1 MSNYLEKAHQVGDT
15 NSKGEVWVEYK
26 PGKFDWRPAKH
37 KAVLAL
43 QQNGGGG
50 QQKPAAQP
58 QPSGNAGGQQKQQPV
73 NLKKNL
79 SDYTPN
85 ELVDFANQASTSALE
100 KIVNDKKQ
108 NKDIRQ
114 IAFNVLK
121 KRDDYDKAKVD
132 SSDLSGGHVAKPAA
146 TVQYKTKK
154 PAIDIE
160 LPDTW
165 TVRVPGKNGVLENKT
180 ASAAGLRKL
189 YASKSDDDLLNILNN
204 PNGRWQNRQIAYDE
218 AAARGIDEDKIDV
231 SGKLQKEWDSQKRKH
246 DYAESLKGNFNE
258 DEVDAVEVDWKGLDH
273 EAFMQQFPDG
283 DDGWLNKDDPRV
295 QKQFN
300 GFKTIK
306 DRQQYDALKTY
317 YEPTTPGYLNPDN
330 KIGQLNEQYDNLIK
344 YDTTPLFVSAGGAGA
359 GKTYGW
365 EVVADSNN
373 LKQLE
378 SDDKAA
384 DNDWGYVMCSD
395 PDDDKDFRSMLAKY
409 NGTYITDDGEEHP
422 HILVFDDADKILTS
436 KAGAM
441 KALMKKITDN
451 NPKNRIFVNPETGE
465 NEVFKGAILIM
476 TNKNVSAISSAN
488 EDAKAI
494 LSRGMVNDMQFTRAE
509 TMELINNRFME
520 MKLGNYQKAF
530 EKQFPDKKKQE
541 EVRQIVKDWL
551 EENVNDADPG
561 KFTPRTFI
569 QVMALAGPIIAKG
582 GKMNA
587 RMLNGSVQVG
597 TTVPWQAQA
606 LKLIKAEEN
615 EIEKADEDEFSQEA
629 RVEAKEKLLKNKEEL
644 KKKDKKKYNALYGK
658 RAIDA
663 FLFGEDT
670 AEDDEPEE
678 TKKAQEIDFGMSL
691 DEAENIL
698 LG

>member
-73 NLKKNL
+73 NPKKNL

-108 NKDIRQ
+108 DKDIRQ

-189 YASKSDDDLLNILNN
+189 YASKSDDDLLKILNN

-218 AAARGIDEDKIDV
+218 AAARGIDENKIDV

-670 AEDDEPEE
+670 TEDDEPEE

>member
-73 NLKKNL
+73 NPKKNL

-189 YASKSDDDLLNILNN
+189 YASKSDDDLLKILNN

-551 EENVNDADPG
+551 EENVNDADTG
-561 KFTPRTFI
+561 KFTTRTFI

-629 RVEAKEKLLKNKEEL
+629 RVEAKEKLLKNKE
-644 KKKDKKKYNALYGK
+644 
-658 RAIDA
+658 
-663 FLFGEDT
+663 
-670 AEDDEPEE
+670 
-678 TKKAQEIDFGMSL
+678 
-691 DEAENIL
+691 
-698 LG
+698 

>member
-1 MSNYLEKAHQVGDT
+1 MSNYFEKATKHQVGDT

-43 QQNGGGG
+43 QQHGGGG
-50 QQKPAAQP
+50 QQKPATQP
-58 QPSGNAGGQQKQQPV
+58 QPSGNAGGQQPV
-73 NLKKNL
+73 NPKKNL

-108 NKDIRQ
+108 DKDIRQ

-189 YASKSDDDLLNILNN
+189 YASKSDDDLLKILNN

>member
-73 NLKKNL
+73 NPKKNL

-108 NKDIRQ
+108 DKDIRQ

-189 YASKSDDDLLNILNN
+189 YASKSDDDLLKILNN

-670 AEDDEPEE
+670 DEDDEPEE